1 MKRKVAFMFINGDLK
16 EAQRAV
22 MKTGEKGELIL
33 IGVGSYE
40 QAVEQAG
47 KLAEE
52 GVVSLE
58 LCGGL
63 GVVGPGQVVK
73 YAHWAYTVGIVRFD
87 NHPGY
92 DGLSGD
98 EKWMQA

>member
-1 MKRKVAFMFINGDLK
+1 MKRKVAFMFINGEIK
-16 EAQRAV
+16 GAQRSV
-22 MKTGEKGELIL
+22 MSTGETGELIL

-40 QAVEQAG
+40 QAEKEAG

-52 GVVSLE
+52 GIVSLE
-58 LCGGL
+58 LCGGFGVL
-63 GVVGPGQVVK
+63 GHGRLVK
-73 YAHWAYTVGIVRFD
+73 AVKGAYPIGIVRFD

-98 EKWMQA
+98 EKWM

>member
-16 EAQRAV
+16 EAQRTV

-40 QAVEQAG
+40 QAVKQAG

-52 GVVSLE
+52 GIASLE
-58 LCGGL
+58 LCGGFGVL
-63 GVVGPGQVVK
+63 GHGRVIKAANG
-73 YAHWAYTVGIVRFD
+73 AYPVGIVRFD

-98 EKWMQA
+98 EKWM